1 MIHRKVGVI
10 ALAWLIAAGAA
21 AADKPA
27 LLASATPDQ
36 LRQLA
41 QAVNSV
47 PPTLKVDVT
56 AANRTVVEYLIT
68 LMCVQDDNATKG
80 LVDRFVGSR
89 DTTMFNGWSGAL
101 SPGKRMKHH
110 DMVGCLNV
118 ERILNWRRIT
128 PNEFAFTVV
137 FTAPDSLESYRWP
150 TTMHREPDGMWL
162 VAG

>member
-1 MIHRKVGVI
+1 MIQRQIGVV
-10 ALAWLIAAGAA
+10 ALACLIAAGAA
-21 AADKPA
+21 AAAKPA
-27 LLASATPDQ
+27 LLAPATPDQ
-36 LRQLA
+36 LRQVALA
-41 QAVNSV
+41 MNSA
-47 PPTLKVDVT
+47 PPALKADVT
-56 AANRTVVEYLIT
+56 AAERTLAAYLIT

-89 DTTMFNGWSGAL
+89 GTTMFNGWSGKL

-118 ERILNWRRIT
+118 ERILNWRRIA

-150 TTMHREPDGMWL
+150 TTMHREPDGTWL